1 MVEIIEQPEPTRTR
15 KVLCIEDEF
24 FISELYER
32 ALKKAGYHVTTA
44 LNGSDGLEI
53 AKTGGYDIVLLDLV
67 VPGMQGVE
75 ILRELRDPAKSPGF
89 RGKIIITTNLEQ
101 DEKTRAEVEAQAD
114 GYVIKATIT
123 PKELVNFLSKI
134 QDAHNESPPIQHDE
148 SDEEH
153 NAQAR

>member
-1 MVEIIEQPEPTRTR
+1 
-15 KVLCIEDEF
+15 
-24 FISELYER
+24 
-32 ALKKAGYHVTTA
+32 A

-53 AKTGGYDIVLLDLV
+53 AKTGGYDFVLLDLV

-114 GYVIKATIT
+114 GYVIKAAIT
-123 PKELVNFLSKI
+123 PKELVNFLGKI
-134 QDAHNESPPIQHDE
+134 QDVHAVNPNSYNNKPD
-148 SDEEH
+148 DK
-153 NAQAR
+153 

>member
-1 MVEIIEQPEPTRTR
+1 MVEIVEQPEPTRTK

-53 AKTGGYDIVLLDLV
+53 AKTGGYDFVLLDLV

-89 RGKIIITTNLEQ
+89 RGKIIITTNLDQ

-114 GYVIKATIT
+114 GYVIKAAIT
-123 PKELVNFLSKI
+123 PKELVNFLDKI
-134 QDAHNESPPIQHDE
+134 QDVHAVNPSSYGNKP
-148 SDEEH
+148 DEE
-153 NAQAR
+153 

>member
-1 MVEIIEQPEPTRTR
+1 KMVEIIEQPEPTRTK

-53 AKTGGYDIVLLDLV
+53 AKTGGYDFVLLDLV

-75 ILRELRDPAKSPGF
+75 ILRELRDPAKSYGF
-89 RGKIIITTNLEQ
+89 SRKLILSSRLEQ
-101 DEKTRAEVEAQAD
+101 DENSPAEVEAQAD
-114 GYVIKATIT
+114 GYVNNAAST
-123 PKELVNFLSKI
+123 PKELVTFLGKT
-134 QDAHNESPPIQHDE
+134 QDVHAVNPS
-148 SDEEH
+148 S
-153 NAQAR
+153 